1 MRTPRGLPPLDV
13 SQEKPAGESGRE
25 SIARNVGFSFVISVI
40 SAVFSTALL
49 IYLTRALGPEEY
61 GVFALA
67 LSIGSLVLLP
77 SNLGIPNATARFM
90 AEVHHDRP
98 AVRGVVFDALLLKLA
113 ISAVFCLV
121 LAALA
126 VPIANAYDA
135 PELTWPIR
143 IVSLAVF
150 GQSIVQLYDQIFEA
164 EGRIS
169 VYLRIVTAESAV
181 ETFASIAL
189 VLAGFGVSGAM
200 AGRAGA
206 YVFAAGFGL
215 VLVVRMLGMRGA
227 PRDGGRDN
235 VKRILGYGSAL
246 LIIDGAFTLFS
257 RIDVLLIGAILDVT
271 AVGEFEAA
279 TRALTLTAYVGA
291 AVASGVSPRVAKSE
305 EGPNTVAFERSLA
318 GLMLLQGAFL
328 APLIIWAEPLTDL
341 VFGSGYEETADVL
354 RVLAPFA
361 FLMAISPVLA
371 SAVNYL
377 GEARRRIPLAIAAL
391 AINVAIDLVLLPKIG
406 IVAGAI
412 GTSVAYLVY
421 VAGHLWICN
430 RLLGTRMKP
439 LAKAFGQSMLAAA
452 AMCAVLFA
460 FGTGSVAL
468 PLLIVGSIAGVL
480 AYAAVLLLIG
490 AVTRAQLAAVAAR
503 VLPSRG
509 A

>member
-1 MRTPRGLPPLDV
+1 M
-13 SQEKPAGESGRE
+13 SQSESGGASGRE
-25 SIARNVGFSFVISVI
+25 SIARNVSFSLVISVI

-77 SNLGIPNATARFM
+77 SNLGIPNAAARFM
-90 AEVHHDRP
+90 AEAHHDRP
-98 AVRGVVFDALLLKLA
+98 AVRGIAFDALRLKLV
-113 ISAVFCLV
+113 ISGLFCLV

-126 VPIANAYDA
+126 VPIADAYGV

-169 VYLRIVTAESAV
+169 IYLRIVTAESAV
-181 ETFASIAL
+181 ETFASVAL
-189 VLAGFGVSGAM
+189 VLAGLGASGAM

-215 VLVVRMLGMRGA
+215 VLVVRMLGMRGGE
-227 PRDGGRDN
+227 RNSGSHN

-257 RIDVLLIGAILDVT
+257 RIDVLLIGAIIDVE

-305 EGPNTVAFERSLA
+305 EGPNTRAFEGSLA
-318 GLMLLQGAFL
+318 GLMLLQGVFL
-328 APLIIWAEPLTDL
+328 APLIVWAEPLTDL
-341 VFGSGYEETADVL
+341 FFGSDYSETADVL
-354 RVLAPFA
+354 RWLAPFA
-361 FLMAISPVLA
+361 FLTAISPVLA

-377 GEARRRIPLAIAAL
+377 GEARRRIPLAIGAL
-391 AINVAIDLVLLPKIG
+391 LVNVAIDLVLLPEIG

-412 GTSVAYLVY
+412 GTSVAYAVY
-421 VAGHLWICN
+421 VGGHIWICR
-430 RLLGTRMKP
+430 RLLGTRIAP
-439 LAKAFGQSMLAAA
+439 LAKAFGQSLLAAA
-452 AMCAVLFA
+452 AMCGVLFA

-468 PLLIVGSIAGVL
+468 GLLIVGSIVGV
-480 AYAAVLLLIG
+480 AVYAAVLLAVG
-490 AVTRAQLAAVAAR
+490 AVTRAQLAAIASR
-503 VLPSRG
+503 LRPSR
-509 A
+509 AS

>member
-1 MRTPRGLPPLDV
+1 V
-13 SQEKPAGESGRE
+13 SREQPPAGSGRE

-40 SAVFSTALL
+40 SAVFSTVLL
-49 IYLTRALGPEEY
+49 IYLTRALGPEEF

-67 LSIGSLVLLP
+67 MSIGTLVLLP
-77 SNLGIPNATARFM
+77 SNLGIPNAAARFM
-90 AEVHHDRP
+90 AEQHHDRP
-98 AVRGVVFDALLLKLA
+98 AVRGVVFDALRLKLV
-113 ISAVFCLV
+113 ISAVLCLV

-126 VPIANAYDA
+126 APIADAYDT

-164 EGRIS
+164 EGRMS

-189 VLAGFGVSGAM
+189 VLAGLGVSGAM

-206 YVFAAGFGL
+206 YLFAAGFGL
-215 VLVVRMLGMRGA
+215 VLVVRTLGMRGA
-227 PRDGGRDN
+227 PRDTGRHN

-328 APLIIWAEPLTDL
+328 APLIVWAEPLTNL
-341 VFGSGYEETADVL
+341 VFGDAYQETANVL

-377 GEARRRIPLAIAAL
+377 GEAKRRIPLAIGAL
-391 AINVAIDLVLLPKIG
+391 LINVAIDLVLLPEIG
-406 IVAGAI
+406 VIAGAI
-412 GTSVAYLVY
+412 GTSVAYTVY
-421 VAGHLWICN
+421 VAGHLWIC
-430 RLLGTRMKP
+430 RDLLGTRMAP
-439 LAKAFGQSMLAAA
+439 LAKALGQSMLAAA
-452 AMCAVLFA
+452 VMCGVLFA

-468 PLLIVGSIAGVL
+468 PLLIAGGIVGALVYGGVL
-480 AYAAVLLLIG
+480 VLVG
-490 AVTRAQLAAVAAR
+490 AVTRAQAAALAAR
-503 VLPSRG
+503 FLPSRG

>member
-1 MRTPRGLPPLDV
+1 MRAARGLPPRDV
-13 SQEKPAGESGRE
+13 SQDQPAGASGRE

-49 IYLTRALGPEEY
+49 IYLTRELGPEEF

-67 LSIGSLVLLP
+67 MSIGSLILLP

-90 AEVHHDRP
+90 AELHHDRP
-98 AVRGVVFDALLLKLA
+98 AVRGVVFDALRLKL
-113 ISAVFCLV
+113 IVSALFCLV

-126 VPIANAYDA
+126 APIADAYDT

-164 EGRIS
+164 EGRVS
-169 VYLRIVTAESAV
+169 VYLRIVSAESAV

-189 VLAGFGVSGAM
+189 VAGGLGVSGAM

-206 YVFAAGFGL
+206 YLFAAGFGL
-215 VLVVRMLGMRGA
+215 VLVIRMLGMRGGERAA
-227 PRDGGRDN
+227 PQGN
-235 VKRILGYGSAL
+235 VKKILGYGSAL

-279 TRALTLTAYVGA
+279 TRALTLTAYIGA
-291 AVASGVSPRVAKSE
+291 AVATGVSPRVAKSE
-305 EGPNTVAFERSLA
+305 DGPNTAVFERSLA
-318 GLMLLQGAFL
+318 GLMLLQGAFI
-328 APLIIWAEPLTDL
+328 APLIIWAEPLTEL
-341 VFGSGYEETADVL
+341 VFGSGYEETANVL
-354 RVLAPFA
+354 RALAPFA

-377 GEARRRIPLAIAAL
+377 GEAKRRIPLAIGAL
-391 AINVAIDLVLLPKIG
+391 AINVVIDLILLSKIG

-412 GTSVAYLVY
+412 GTDVAYLVY
-421 VAGHLWICN
+421 VLGHLWICHH
-430 RLLGTRMKP
+430 LLGTRMKP
-439 LAKAFGQSMLAAA
+439 LAKAFGQAMLAAA
-452 AMCAVLFA
+452 AMAGVLFL
-460 FGTGSVAL
+460 FGTGTVAF
-468 PLLIVGSIAGVL
+468 PLLIIGSILGLAAYAGVL
-480 AYAAVLLLIG
+480 LLTG
-490 AVTRAQLAAVAAR
+490 AVTRAQLRAVVRR
-503 VLPSRG
+503 VLPG
-509 A
+509 

>member
-1 MRTPRGLPPLDV
+1 V
-13 SQEKPAGESGRE
+13 SQEQPAGGSGRE
-25 SIARNVGFSFVISVI
+25 SIARNVGFSFAISVI
-40 SAVFSTALL
+40 SAVFSTVLL
-49 IYLTRALGPEEY
+49 IYLARGLGAEEF
-61 GVFALA
+61 GVFSLA

-90 AEVHHDRP
+90 AESHHDRP
-98 AVRGVVFDALLLKLA
+98 VVRGVVFDALRLKL
-113 ISAVFCLV
+113 IVSGLFCLV
-121 LAALA
+121 LAVLA
-126 VPIANAYDA
+126 VPIADAYDT
-135 PELTWPIR
+135 PELAWPIR

-169 VYLRIVTAESAV
+169 VYLRIISAESAV

-189 VLAGFGVSGAM
+189 VVAGFGVSGAM

-206 YVFAAGFGL
+206 YLFAAGFGL
-215 VLVVRMLGMRGA
+215 VLVVKTLGMRGA
-227 PRDGGRDN
+227 SRETGRHN

-257 RIDVLLIGAILDVT
+257 RIDVLLIGAIIDVE

-305 EGPNTVAFERSLA
+305 EGPNTRAFEGSLA
-318 GLMLLQGAFL
+318 GLMLLQGVFL
-328 APLIIWAEPLTDL
+328 APLIVWAEPLTDL
-341 VFGSGYEETADVL
+341 IFGSEYAETADVL

-377 GEARRRIPLAIAAL
+377 GEARRRIPLAIGAL
-391 AINVAIDLVLLPKIG
+391 LINVAIDLVLLPEIG

-412 GTSVAYLVY
+412 GTSVAYSVY
-421 VAGHLWICN
+421 VAGHLWIC
-430 RLLGTRMKP
+430 RGLLGTRMAP

-452 AMCAVLFA
+452 VMCGVLFA

-468 PLLIVGSIAGVL
+468 PLLIVGGAAGVV
-480 AYAAVLLLIG
+480 AYAVVLLALG
-490 AVTRAQLAAVAAR
+490 AVTRAQLAAIASR
-503 VLPSRG
+503 LRPS
-509 A
+509 